1 MHVVRS
7 WRTRFVAV
15 GVGASFA
22 TALVMS
28 TFASAGGSP
37 PARERNAHPNVTVT
51 CTIKLIAV
59 KPPRTINAE
68 NFGEIDCSP
77 YLGKGVQ
84 HDSSVV
90 TPTGRFSGH
99 FTGPFQQFFE
109 NGSLKGRFTISYVTD
124 PTTLAVTYNGTITVE
139 AGTGRYK
146 NLRGEGTLVGG
157 SPDAIRSTITE
168 QITLTHK

>member
-1 MHVVRS
+1 MDATRS
-7 WRTRFVAV
+7 WRIRFVAI
-15 GVGASFA
+15 GVGASLA
-22 TALVMS
+22 TLLAMS
-28 TFASAGGSP
+28 AFASAGGSGGEW
-37 PARERNAHPNVTVT
+37 ARNAHPNSKVT
-51 CTIKLIAV
+51 CAIKLIAV

-90 TPTGRFSGH
+90 TPTGQFSGH
-99 FTGPFQQFFE
+99 FTGPVKQFFD
-109 NGSLKGRFTISYVTD
+109 NGTLFGQFTIAYVTN
-124 PTTLAVTYNGTITVE
+124 PTTLAVTYNGTITIE
-139 AGTGRYK
+139 GGTGRYK